1 MRQDHEYRTQRGN
14 SRQKDFLGNQHAQR
28 DLGTIVTDL
37 VSAVERMKTTME
49 RLEKGQMSRWK
60 R

>member
-1 MRQDHEYRTQRGN
+1 MQWDHGQRTQRGN
-14 SRQKDFLGNQHAQR
+14 SRQNNFLGNQHAQT

-37 VSAVERMKTTME
+37 VSPVGRMNTTME
-49 RLEKGQMSRWK
+49 RLEKGQMNRWK